1 GVQTCAL
8 PISCRLSTT
17 KQRTRRTRESLN
29 TMNINI
35 EKDMQKAIKAAAKEA
50 RRAAKAEARAVK
62 EAKKQERRDRLAR
75 HGRFLSPNGRN
86 WAVPDQNG
94 GTIKTPQGR
103 FPVAGAHVI
112 VDHGANIGSRISGT
126 RVAAGAV
133 LLGPVGAILGGMAK
147 KDRSKIYIV
156 ATLSDG
162 TVVSSDAPASC
173 ETVA

>member
-1 GVQTCAL
+1 
-8 PISCRLSTT
+8 
-17 KQRTRRTRESLN
+17 
-29 TMNINI
+29 MNINI
-35 EKDMQKAIKAAAKEA
+35 ERDMQKAIKAAAKEA

-62 EAKKQERRDRLAR
+62 EAKKQDRRDRLAR

-86 WAVPDQNG
+86 WSVGDKKG
-94 GTIKTPQGR
+94 GSLYTPQGR

-112 VDHGANIGSRISGT
+112 VEHGATAGSRITAT

-156 ATLSDG
+156 ATLADG

-173 ETVA
+173 ETVAREFAQAANRASKYWAEQ